1 MDKPTKE
8 TLTIEFKSDKK
19 CLPMDDLYKE
29 VVAMANTDGGIICL
43 GMENDGSVSGL
54 HNQHSD
60 ITKMAAEI
68 QTHTVP
74 AQYTVMHIENW
85 EGCDVLVIEIKM
97 SRQLVM
103 TSDGRYM
110 RRRMKQDG
118 TPEMIPM
125 QPYEIMQRLSSIQAV
140 DPSAQVIESIPAKK
154 ALNPVERERLR
165 GIIRTYHGEMSLLE
179 LSDEELD
186 KTLELVRERDN
197 ELYPTIAGLLLLGFE
212 QYIRE
217 YVPGNEVLFQV
228 LDGVNVLSNPPAMK
242 GALLEIFEKVNLL
255 FQSRVTEQEIQVGL
269 FRVPIPNYENDAFR
283 EGFVNALVHR
293 DYFRAGAVQVQLQN
307 KSMVISS
314 PGGFPEGVTPSNIL
328 TVAPTPRNRI
338 LAEAVKR
345 IGLAER
351 TGRGVDKIYRA
362 MLRSGHDMP
371 DYSDSN
377 STSVILRLNSAEL
390 DEQFV
395 RMLINEEKRM
405 GALMPVDALIVLS
418 SLKTERRAT
427 IAVLAQK
434 IQKREADARNTVEWL
449 VELGVIE
456 GVGNGNARRYMLS
469 SKLYAITG
477 NETGY
482 TRQRGMTTLQE
493 MGLIE
498 RHIDKFGKISRMEAA
513 ELCKCDRNHAYYI
526 LRKMTEEGRAAVIK
540 LGKSSYYVRKNSNL
554 T

>member
-8 TLTIEFKSDKK
+8 SLTIEFKSDKK

-54 HNQHSD
+54 HSQHSD
-60 ITKMAAEI
+60 MIKMAAEI

-85 EGCDVLVIEIKM
+85 DDKTVLVVEVNM

-165 GIIRTYHGEMSLLE
+165 GMIRTYHGEMSLLE

-186 KTLELVRERDN
+186 KSLELVRERDN

-228 LDGVNVLSNPPAMK
+228 MDGVNVLSNPPSMK
-242 GALLEIFEKVNLL
+242 GALLGIFEKVDLL
-255 FQSRVTEQEIQVGL
+255 FQSRITEQEIQVGL
-269 FRVPIPNYENDAFR
+269 FRVPIPNYEKDAFR

-314 PGGFPEGVTPSNIL
+314 PGGFPEGVSPNNIL
-328 TVAPTPRNRI
+328 TVAPTPRNRL

-377 STSVILRLNSAEL
+377 STSVILRLNSAGL

-395 RMLINEEKRM
+395 RILVTEEQRM
-405 GALMPVDALIVLS
+405 NNLLPVDALIVLS

-427 IAVLAQK
+427 ITDLAK
-434 IQKREADARNTVEWL
+434 RIQKKEADAKNTVEWL
-449 VELGVIE
+449 VELGMVE

-469 SKLYAITG
+469 SKVYAISG

-493 MGLIE
+493 MSMIE
-498 RHIDKFGKISRMEAA
+498 RHIESFGKITRAKTA
-513 ELCKCDRNHAYYI
+513 DLCKCDLNHAYYL
-526 LRKMTEEGRAAVIK
+526 LRKMTEEGRIK
-540 LGKSSYYVRKNSNL
+540 GVKSGKFSYYVQKNSDL
-554 T
+554 E